1 MGEKLFFLEHR
12 DGSHVTKIFQ
22 TVLGVLCIGIAIYWM
37 VFNIK
42 SLKSDTTLWITIAFL
57 IFFGI
62 YQILAGTGK
71 TKKYIETGSEKIV
84 LKQNSVLPPVT
95 LKPGDL
101 EKIELFSL
109 SIIFTMKKSGKIKL
123 RFGVT
128 YTDIIQPV
136 KDEIVQ
142 FAELH
147 NIPFEEIS
155 DEL

>member
-1 MGEKLFFLEHR
+1 MGEKLFSLDQR
-12 DGSHVTKIFQ
+12 DSSHVTKVFQ
-22 TVLGVLCIGIAIYWM
+22 IVLGVLCVGIGLYWM
-37 VFNIK
+37 FFNIK
-42 SLKSDTTLWITIAFL
+42 SIQADSTLWITIAFL

-71 TKKYIETGSEKIV
+71 TKKYIETGPEKIV

-95 LKPGDL
+95 LKPGEID
-101 EKIELFSL
+101 KIELFSL
-109 SIIFTMKKSGKIKL
+109 SIIFIMKKTGKIKL

-155 DEL
+155 DDL

>member
-1 MGEKLFFLEHR
+1 MGEKIFFLDQR
-12 DGSHVTKIFQ
+12 DSSHITKIFQ
-22 TVLGVLCIGIAIYWM
+22 IILGVLCIGIALYWM

-42 SLKSDTTLWITIAFL
+42 SLKADTTLWITIAFL

-71 TKKYIETGSEKIV
+71 TKKYIETGPGKIV

-95 LKPGDL
+95 LKPGEID
-101 EKIELFSL
+101 KIELFSL
-109 SIIFTMKKSGKIKL
+109 SIIFIMKKSGKIKL

-128 YTDIIQPV
+128 YSDIIQPV
-136 KDEIVQ
+136 KDEIVE

-147 NIPFEEIS
+147 NIPFEKIS
-155 DEL
+155 DDL

>member
-1 MGEKLFFLEHR
+1 MGEKLFFLDQR
-12 DGSHVTKIFQ
+12 NSSHVTKVFQ
-22 TVLGVLCIGIAIYWM
+22 IVLGVLCIGIALYWM
-37 VFNIK
+37 FFNIK
-42 SLKSDTTLWITIAFL
+42 SIQADSTLWITIAFL

-71 TKKYIETGSEKIV
+71 TQKYIETGPEKII

-95 LKPGDL
+95 LKPVEIDN
-101 EKIELFSL
+101 IDIFSL
-109 SIIFTMKKSGKIKL
+109 SIIFTMKRSGKIKL
-123 RFGVT
+123 RFGLT